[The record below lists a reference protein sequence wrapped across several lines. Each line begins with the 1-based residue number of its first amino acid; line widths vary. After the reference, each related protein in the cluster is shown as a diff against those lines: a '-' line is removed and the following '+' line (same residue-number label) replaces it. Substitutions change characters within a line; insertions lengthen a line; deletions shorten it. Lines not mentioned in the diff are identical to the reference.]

1 MSSAE
6 ALKSRIVDMQDGE
19 DEKEEIISEIQKLTE
34 KADFAS
40 LNIKE

>member
-19 DEKEEIISEIQKLTE
+19 DDEEAISEIQKLTE

-40 LNIKE
+40 LSIKE